1 MKGFSS
7 FRRIIYESIKQQA
20 MAEQTAVH
28 ANRTVK
34 EEMRMRKYFLSAA
47 VLMFCALPVLPAEAA
62 QAGDV
67 DAQASVNVQTQAKKA
82 FKLDE
87 KVYDLVK
94 GWWTGGSD
102 DSCDRKITRRKI
114 KLYDSSTRKYVSS
127 LRIYNCKKSG
137 NGYVF
142 KLRDSQGEKVTY
154 RFNTKNRILGC
165 YQDNDKDGVCDFY
178 HQGRYYVDENDNGIC
193 DHYENGESGQGWRNN
208 GAGTRQ
214 AGHHSGSG
222 YGHHAGGGRGGHHH
236 GW

>member
-34 EEMRMRKYFLSAA
+34 EEMRM
-47 VLMFCALPVLPAEAA
+47 
-62 QAGDV
+62 
-67 DAQASVNVQTQAKKA
+67 
-82 FKLDE
+82 
-87 KVYDLVK
+87 
-94 GWWTGGSD
+94 
-102 DSCDRKITRRKI
+102 
-114 KLYDSSTRKYVSS
+114 RKYVSS

-208 GAGTRQ
+208 GAGARQ